1 MAKTRRD
8 AWLTFLIC
16 MILGSLVIYDTLRY
30 PTVQGQ
36 GFGLGPVFYPQV
48 LAGVLI
54 VLGILT
60 LLLELLHGHIPK
72 SKGRWRSSLFGS
84 QQWSVF
90 LLVFLSVAMIAAMQK
105 VGFFISGFLLIFLSS
120 LIIRAELNQR
130 HVLLDLLFSAGIVLL
145 VYTVF
150 ELFVGIELPRPTW

>member
-1 MAKTRRD
+1 
-8 AWLTFLIC
+8 
-16 MILGSLVIYDTLRY
+16 
-30 PTVQGQ
+30 
-36 GFGLGPVFYPQV
+36 V